1 MIPEGITGKLGKN
14 TFIILY
20 YAKESNRMENVKRYK
35 NVYDITLCKIS
46 VYKNLYYVL
55 CLF

>member
-14 TFIILY
+14 TFITLY
-20 YAKESNRMENVKRYK
+20 CAKESNRMENGKRYK
-35 NVYDITLCKIS
+35 NVYDIILCKIS
-46 VYKNLYYVL
+46 VYKNLYSVL